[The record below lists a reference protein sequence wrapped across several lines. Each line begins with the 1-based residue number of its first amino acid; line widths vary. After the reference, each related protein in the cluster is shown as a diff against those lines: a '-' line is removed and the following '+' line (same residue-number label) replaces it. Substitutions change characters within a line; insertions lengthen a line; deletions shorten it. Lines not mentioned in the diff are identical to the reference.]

1 MRIASTFKAAVVLVL
16 LTSCTSAPLHE
27 PPLIVAHRGASHI
40 APENTLAAFNLA
52 WEQGADLV
60 EGDIYLSSDDI
71 IITHHDKTTKRTAGV
86 DIQIRHQTLA
96 ELKRLDVGSWKDPRW
111 AGERIPTLQEVL
123 ETIPDER
130 GILIEIKTDASIVP
144 FLINVLKE
152 SDIKPQQTIVICFDE
167 MVIERVKEQ
176 LPKIKAYWLSK
187 FEEDETGNWQPTIA
201 EIIETAKRIKADGVA
216 IKANLKVIDK
226 SFVVRIRDAHLE
238 LHVWTVNDPTVAKR
252 LSDLGVDSIITDRP
266 GWLRTKL
273 GSEDR

>member
-1 MRIASTFKAAVVLVL
+1 MRLASKIKAGVALVL

-27 PPLIVAHRGASHI
+27 SPLIVAHRGASHI

-52 WEQGADLV
+52 WEQGADLI
-60 EGDIYLSSDDI
+60 EGDFYLSRDGV

-86 DIQIRHQTLA
+86 DIPIHDQTLA

-111 AGERIPTLQEVL
+111 TGERIPTLNEVL
-123 ETIPDER
+123 KTVADQH

-144 FLINVLKE
+144 FLVEVLE
-152 SDIKPQQTIVICFDE
+152 ASDIKSQQTIVICFDE
-167 MVIERVKEQ
+167 LVIAQVKEQ
-176 LPKIKAYWLSK
+176 LPTIKAYWLSD
-187 FEEDETGNWQPTIA
+187 FEEDETGNWLPTLA

-216 IKANLKVIDK
+216 LKANLKVIDEY
-226 SFVVRIRDAHLE
+226 FVTKIREADLE

-252 LSDLGVDSIITDRP
+252 LSDLGVDSIITNRP

-273 GSEDR
+273 SLEDH